1 MKKNIAYKPF
11 ISIAIM
17 LLTVMLA
24 IVFLV
29 AESDPAIDLIK
40 SDYESLNTGWY
51 VMEGG
56 NQKYI
61 DTLPTNLDAD
71 HGTTVIYQKLDERF
85 QANQTLLFR
94 ASLQDI
100 TVYLDGE
107 IIFQHLNSDYN
118 EHVPYASL
126 WHTIDLEG
134 DNEGSIL
141 SVEIYSPYNRFEGVI
156 NDVII
161 GDSSS
166 VLIYVSNLFLYRLIL
181 GIIILIAGF
190 IILIINQFI
199 DEEFSKGRI
208 YLSSFV
214 IMFAFWIISESR
226 MLQFLFANQ
235 VLIGSL
241 SYIMIIAMP
250 IPIALYVRDYVSNR
264 FKIIYQ
270 IFLYVLIV
278 QFIAVIVLQYF
289 NILDYFESS
298 LIVQIVL
305 IILAII
311 TVALTFIEY
320 YKYHSKKA
328 RVFLNHF
335 LVLVLF
341 AVMETTNYIMN
352 EFSNT
357 SVYGLIIISA
367 YLFYMLIFYII
378 QIRNRFKLSYKLEVL
393 NKLVYVD
400 ALTGGKNRHA
410 FEKDME
416 DLFNNEQ
423 VREELRIVMFDLDDL
438 KEINDT
444 QGHHCGDE
452 ALKTTL
458 KVIENIFGE
467 FGNCYRIGG
476 DEFACIMTVS
486 DKEIYDRC
494 VRDLE
499 LTLKSISKTSTYQLN
514 TSIGSQA
521 YNKDLFQKPSDMLR
535 VADQKMYL
543 NKNRKKEER
552 RNKWKNKLKS
562 NY

>member
-51 VMEGG
+51 VMEDG

-61 DTLPTNLDAD
+61 DTLPTNVDTD
-71 HGTTVIYQKLDERF
+71 NGTTVIYQVLDEKF
-85 QANQTLLFR
+85 QANQTLLLR

-107 IIFQHLNSDYN
+107 IIYQHLKSDYDD
-118 EHVPYASL
+118 HVPYASL
-126 WHTIDLEG
+126 WHVVDLEG

-141 SVEIYSPYNRFEGVI
+141 SVEIYSPYTRFEGFI

-166 VLIYVSNLFLYRLIL
+166 VLFYVSNLFLYRLIL

-214 IMFAFWIISESR
+214 IMFSLWIIGESR

-235 VLIGSL
+235 TLIGSI
-241 SYIMIIAMP
+241 SYIMVIAMP
-250 IPIALYVRDYVSNR
+250 IPIALYVRDYVSDR
-264 FKIIYQ
+264 FKKLYQ

-278 QFIAVIVLQYF
+278 QFIAVVILQYF

-298 LIVQIVL
+298 LIVQFVLIVL
-305 IILAII
+305 AIT
-311 TVALTFIEY
+311 TVVLTFIEY
-320 YKYHSKKA
+320 YNYHSKKA

-352 EFSNT
+352 DFTNT
-357 SVYGLIIISA
+357 SVYGLIIITA
-367 YLFYMLIFYII
+367 YLMYMLIFYII
-378 QIRNRFKLSYKLEVL
+378 QIRNRFKLSYQLEVL
-393 NKLVYVD
+393 NELVYVD

-416 DLFNNEQ
+416 KLFNNVQ
-423 VREELRIVMFDLDDL
+423 IREDLRIVMFDLDDL

-444 QGHHCGDE
+444 QGHHSGDE

-467 FGNCYRIGG
+467 YGSCYRIGG

-486 DKEIYDRC
+486 DKEIYDQC
-494 VRDLE
+494 VKDLE
-499 LTLKSISKTSTYQLN
+499 LTLKNISKVSTYQLN

-543 NKNRKKEER
+543 DKNRKKEER
-552 RNKWKNKLKS
+552 RKNGKPS
-562 NY
+562 

>member
-71 HGTTVIYQKLDERF
+71 YGTTVIYQKLDERF

>member
-40 SDYESLNTGWY
+40 SDYESLNTEWY

-71 HGTTVIYQKLDERF
+71 YGTTVIYQKLDERF